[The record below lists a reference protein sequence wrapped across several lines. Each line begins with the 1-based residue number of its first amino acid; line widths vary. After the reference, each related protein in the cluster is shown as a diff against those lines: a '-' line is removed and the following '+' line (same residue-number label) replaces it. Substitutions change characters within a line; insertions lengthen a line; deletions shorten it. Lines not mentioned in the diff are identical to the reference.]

1 MTSSTL
7 TGDRRYAPARRG
19 MTSLGKIAV
28 PKPINLPSQRL
39 ENHGLDPNVEI
50 VPKGTHSWGT
60 RSSSSTPNAWGSST
74 LSPNTDGGSGSPSH
88 LSGRPSSGGSGTRP
102 STASSDRTHD
112 PIASAWGTN
121 SRPSSA
127 SGALT
132 SNQTSFTSLRP
143 CSAET
148 RPGSSQLSRFA
159 EPLSDNSAAWVAT
172 GTAEKLG
179 GTSSKNEGFSLTS
192 GDFPTLGSE
201 KENSGKNTESQ
212 DHDSYSHPGSASGGV
227 ATGKESAENSA
238 GDASLNTNAKMEPA
252 NSWRRENP
260 MCGEDGLR
268 PSMEKWH
275 PDHQLYPNSNIR
287 PQNYDS
293 WHAPPVNNPPGGVW
307 YRGPPGGPPFAPPI
321 APGGFPMEPFP
332 YYCPQIP
339 PTALANPQQGPPPG
353 PGPRGPHPT
362 NGDMYR
368 PHMHDAFMRP
378 GMPFRPGF
386 YPGPVPYEGYYASH
400 MGYCNSNDRDIQ
412 FMGMAVGPAPYNR
425 FSGQNAPDPGNSH
438 GRPGGYGP
446 PNGHTMVPEQLESGH
461 PQDTR
466 GPCKVLLRQHDG
478 LEGKDKEQKW
488 DDMMATNASYPG
500 KADHQR
506 KSSWENGWSADEK
519 NNKERNTRRIGEEF
533 SSEAKGNQGG
543 VKVKPLEHVGNWK
556 AADDSSVKKLEHAA
570 SGFPEV
576 STAPKD
582 PSLIR
587 KIEGLNAKARASDGR
602 QEVKFASG
610 REEHKNRLQG
620 GNARSNH
627 SANEAGNSY
636 ASLERTHVCGISDT
650 ASHEDHIFAADKSH
664 EVTGAIGTASSRR
677 STHGMHGRPDHHGKG
692 RFSTQEAEG
701 WRRRS
706 HVADLPSV
714 LSSSHFESSNVHRQD
729 HNPTEAT
736 EKSGSYH
743 QGKDDGESVLPHS
756 DPSDSQRAKMKE
768 LAIQRVKQR
777 EKEEEERA
785 RDQKAKALAKLAE
798 LNKRTKAA
806 ESLSELLP
814 GMPKA
819 TPKESVVIH
828 DQLEPLQQEASRA
841 DGDHPDNA
849 PETYDNRASKQK
861 RVSYRQK
868 LNGPLEKTC
877 NDNLMTSIIEAP
889 KNVTDVAANAP
900 VSIEGANEM
909 TTSPEST
916 LPINPTATTESS
928 VHHGRRKNKNG
939 KKYKV
944 EEASS
949 MAVVVTATLSKEITA
964 IDISV
969 ESSKSKAS
977 ESVSDPSAQTDSRDG
992 NQSLDQ
998 RTSSPNEE
1006 VQGRVNN
1013 QWKSQYSRRM
1023 PRNPQA
1029 NKSTEKFQS
1038 GDAVIWAPVRSHN
1051 KIEATDEASQKTLAD
1066 AISEPMKSDQQV
1078 QNNTRNK
1085 RAEMERYI
1093 PKSVAKEMAQQG
1105 SSPHSAA
1112 PLINQI
1118 NQITPDETVGR
1129 PESRS
1134 LGNESSQ
1141 SSATG
1146 MGKVVSI
1153 LESKN
1158 GDGRQN
1164 KSGKRYGSWR
1174 QRGSSESTMF
1184 FTSKNVQKSIEHQVQ
1199 KPDVSSAKEQLGHS
1213 DEWSDSDGWNI
1224 PEKSEV
1230 PITVPAIKDHG
1241 ATARGRRQSYRGH
1254 KGTGCSHDPDEKRIN
1269 TGDTEK
1275 VYVQTS
1281 GSEMHQA
1288 DLPATSKENRSVGER
1303 SASHWQPK
1311 SQPFSATNQRG
1322 SRTNGG
1328 QNTGSEV
1335 GRGNKNDSTSQT
1347 FMPLLSQPGRD
1358 IATVKAQPHPDHSLS
1373 EKSILE
1379 EVPRTVH
1386 QEGKNGRKIPSHKGR
1401 QPSNPVKP
1409 SSLNMDFQQE
1419 QRVSSGFQKNG
1430 NQNSRF
1436 GGEHDSRGEWSGS
1449 GKDNKQHNVPANRER
1464 QIQNAH
1470 YECEPVGPQNIYKAN
1485 NFESSKDGSHNSAA
1499 RSRERGQGRSRH
1511 GGGNSHGWQTGSVRV
1526 DANYD

>member
-7 TGDRRYAPARRG
+7 TGERRYPSGRRG
-19 MTSLGKIAV
+19 GMVTLGKVAV

-74 LSPNTDGGSGSPSH
+74 LSPNIDCGNGSPSH

-132 SNQTSFTSLRP
+132 SNHTSLTSLRP
-143 CSAET
+143 GSEET

-159 EPLSDNSAAWVAT
+159 EPLSDNSVAWAAT

-201 KENSGKNTESQ
+201 KEDSGKNTESQ
-212 DHDSYSHPGSASGGV
+212 DHDSYSRPSSSSGGV
-227 ATGKESAENSA
+227 APGKESAGNSA
-238 GDASLNTNAKMEPA
+238 GDASINTNAKIEPA

-260 MCGEDGLR
+260 MCGEDGSR

-293 WHAPPVNNPPGGVW
+293 WHGPPVNNPPGGVW

-339 PTALANPQQGPPPG
+339 PAALANPQQGPPPG
-353 PGPRGPHPT
+353 PGPRGPHPP

-386 YPGPVPYEGYYASH
+386 YPGPVPYEGYYTSH

-412 FMGMAVGPAPYNR
+412 FMGMAVSPAPYNR
-425 FSGQNAPDPGNSH
+425 YSGQNAPDPGNSH
-438 GRPGGYGP
+438 GRPGGYGSS
-446 PNGHTMVPEQLESGH
+446 GHAMVSEQLESGH

-466 GPCKVLLRQHDG
+466 GPYKVLLKQHDG

-488 DDMMATNASYPG
+488 DDMMTSNASYPG
-500 KADHQR
+500 KGDHQR
-506 KSSWENGWSADEK
+506 RSSWENGWRADEK
-519 NNKERNTRRIGEEF
+519 NNKEWNTRRIGEEF
-533 SSEAKGNQGG
+533 SSEANGNQGG
-543 VKVKPLEHVGNWK
+543 AKVKPLEHVGNWK
-556 AADDSSVKKLEHAA
+556 AADECSVKKMEHAEHAA

-582 PSLIR
+582 TSLIR
-587 KIEGLNAKARASDGR
+587 KIEGLNLKARASDGR

-620 GNARSNH
+620 SNAKSSH
-627 SANEAGNSY
+627 SANEAGNSH
-636 ASLERTHVCGISDT
+636 ASLERTHFHGINGT
-650 ASHEDHIFAADKSH
+650 ASHEDCISAADKSL
-664 EVTGAIGTASSRR
+664 EVTDAIGTASSRR
-677 STHGMHGRPDHHGKG
+677 SIHGIYGRPDHRGKG
-692 RFSTQEAEG
+692 RSSNQEAEG
-701 WRRRS
+701 WQRRS
-706 HVADLPSV
+706 HVADLPSE
-714 LSSSHFESSNVHRQD
+714 LSSSHFESSNVHGQD
-729 HNPTEAT
+729 YSSAEAT
-736 EKSGSYH
+736 EKSGSY
-743 QGKDDGESVLPHS
+743 QGKDDGESVLPHP
-756 DPSDSQRAKMKE
+756 DPSDSQMQRAKMKE
-768 LAIQRVKQR
+768 LAIQRIKQR

-806 ESLSELLP
+806 ESPSEALP
-814 GMPKA
+814 GMLKA
-819 TPKESVVIH
+819 SHKECAVVH
-828 DQLEPLQQEASRA
+828 DQLEPLQQDDSCA
-841 DGDHPDNA
+841 DGDHHDNA
-849 PETYDNRASKQK
+849 PQTHDNRASKHK
-861 RVSYRQK
+861 LVSYRQK
-868 LNGPLEKTC
+868 QNGPLEKTS
-877 NDNLMTSIIEAP
+877 NDKLKTCIIEAP
-889 KNVTDVAANAP
+889 KYVTDVAANAP
-900 VSIEGANEM
+900 VPIEAANEM

-916 LPINPTATTESS
+916 LPINPTAMAESS
-928 VHHGRRKNKNG
+928 VHHSRRKNRIGKN
-939 KKYKV
+939 KYKV

-949 MAVVVTATLSKEITA
+949 VEVVVTVSLSKETIALDT
-964 IDISV
+964 SV
-969 ESSKSKAS
+969 DNSKSKAS
-977 ESVSDPSAQTDSRDG
+977 RDV
-992 NQSLDQ
+992 NRSLDQ
-998 RTSSPNEE
+998 RMSSPNEE

-1013 QWKSQYSRRM
+1013 QWKSQYSRRI
-1023 PRNPQA
+1023 PRTPQA
-1029 NKSTEKFQS
+1029 NKSTEKLQS
-1038 GDAVIWAPVRSHN
+1038 GDAVIWAPVRSQN
-1051 KIEATDEASQKTLAD
+1051 KIDVTDEASQKTPSD
-1066 AISEPMKSDQQV
+1066 AISAPMKSDQQV

-1105 SSPHSAA
+1105 SSQS
-1112 PLINQI
+1112 PLI

-1129 PESRS
+1129 PESGS
-1134 LGNESSQ
+1134 LGIESSQ

-1164 KSGKRYGSWR
+1164 KSAKRHGPWR

-1184 FTSKNVQKSIEHQVQ
+1184 FSSKNVQQSIEHQVQ
-1199 KPDVSSAKEQLGHS
+1199 KPDASSAKEQLGHS

-1230 PITVPAIKDHG
+1230 LITAPAIKDHG
-1241 ATARGRRQSYRGH
+1241 ATARGRRQSYRGQ

-1269 TGDTEK
+1269 TGETEK
-1275 VYVQTS
+1275 VHVQTT
-1281 GSEMHQA
+1281 GSEMHQT
-1288 DLPATSKENRSVGER
+1288 DLAATSKENRAVGER
-1303 SASHWQPK
+1303 PASHWQPK
-1311 SQPFSATNQRG
+1311 SQPISATNQPG
-1322 SRTNGG
+1322 SRVSGG
-1328 QNTGSEV
+1328 QNTSSEG
-1335 GRGNKNDSTSQT
+1335 GRGNKKDSTSQNV
-1347 FMPLLSQPGRD
+1347 MPVLPQSAKD
-1358 IATVKAQPHPDHSLS
+1358 IAAVAQSHPDGSLS
-1373 EKSILE
+1373 ARSNLE
-1379 EVPRTVH
+1379 EAPSTGH
-1386 QEGKNGRKIPSHKGR
+1386 QEGKKDRKIASHKGCPAE
-1401 QPSNPVKP
+1401 PSP
-1409 SSLNMDFQQE
+1409 LNMDLQQE
-1419 QRVSSGFQKNG
+1419 QRVSSGFRKNG
-1430 NQNSRF
+1430 NQNNRY
-1436 GGEHDSRGEWSGS
+1436 GREHDSRGGEWSGS
-1449 GKDNKQHNVPANRER
+1449 GKDNVLANHERQRQNSHYEYQPAGSQHNN
-1464 QIQNAH
+1464 
-1470 YECEPVGPQNIYKAN
+1470 KSN
-1485 NFESSKDGSHNSAA
+1485 NFESSKDGSHNSVA
-1499 RSRERGQGRSRH
+1499 RSRERGQSHSRR
-1511 GGGNSHGWQTGSVRV
+1511 GGGNFYGRQPGSARV